1 MDQWELIVV
10 KIESLVQEIYSNN
23 PDIEKLDV
31 ITNGPIEDW
40 GGHYKTVPYWRCQ
53 PYFRKVDG
61 VKQNTAL
68 LKMVGENELIK
79 SIPQANNKRQLEDE
93 SNDDEGHSKLKKQAT
108 LVQN

>member
-1 MDQWELIVV
+1 MSLPMDLLKIGVV
-10 KIESLVQEIYSNN
+10 TIKLYRIGGVNHIL
-23 PDIEKLDV
+23 EKLMV
-31 ITNGPIEDW
+31 SN
-40 GGHYKTVPYWRCQ
+40 KTP
-53 PYFRKVDG
+53 P
-61 VKQNTAL
+61 

>member
-1 MDQWELIVV
+1 MSLPMDL
-10 KIESLVQEIYSNN
+10 L
-23 PDIEKLDV
+23 
-31 ITNGPIEDW
+31 EDW

-68 LKMVGENELIK
+68 LKMAGENELIK

-93 SNDDEGHSKLKKQAT
+93 PMMMRAIVNSKSKQH
-108 LVQN
+108 